1 MTLTEKYAKRIKIA
15 ESVYSGS
22 HQGQVMDS
30 NRKLMVATT
39 LNNVNKFL
47 NEAFSPAD
55 ATQRSAMQDYKKF
68 CLNLTN
74 VSIPNLIAPELV
86 ITHPM
91 TSMTG
96 YRQ

>member
-30 NRKLMVATT
+30 NRKLMVATA

-47 NEAFSPAD
+47 FINRLSLFK
-55 ATQRSAMQDYKKF
+55 QR
-68 CLNLTN
+68 
-74 VSIPNLIAPELV
+74 V
-86 ITHPM
+86 
-91 TSMTG
+91 
-96 YRQ
+96 

>member
-47 NEAFSPAD
+47 NEAFSSAD
-55 ATQRSAMQDYKKF
+55 VTQRSSMGEYKKF

-74 VSIPNLIAPELV
+74 VALPNLIAPELV

>member
-1 MTLTEKYAKRIKIA
+1 MNLVEKYAKRINIA

-22 HQGQVMDS
+22 HNGAVMDS
-30 NRKLMVATT
+30 NRKLMVATA

-47 NEAFSPAD
+47 NEAFSSAD
-55 ATQRSAMQDYKKF
+55 ATQRSAMGDYKKF

-74 VSIPNLIAPELV
+74 IALPNLIAPELV